1 LEAARLAELA
11 DVAHGTAILKPRLG
25 IMINRQLF
33 LQVRDLLHT
42 LHEEPE
48 NHLLVTLALM
58 VSGLFLGRNVQ
69 FWELA
74 LWMPTPIQLTS
85 AVRRFERFVADPAVD
100 VAAFFE
106 PFVLAM
112 QASLGQETAYLILDC
127 TQAGR
132 QCRTLVAALA
142 YHETVLPLAWQSIRG
157 KKGHVT
163 GEFQK
168 ALLNRIYPYL
178 KRQARVVVLGDAEY
192 SNEAVI
198 TWLRSVHW
206 DFVLHIRTN
215 CLVRTTDDP
224 AWQPVQEL
232 VETSQLQH
240 GQVQHWALVCFTQ
253 EHRLAD
259 LTLSIYWGIGEDEPL
274 CLVSNLPAGEAPH
287 LIYERRF
294 WIETLFGS
302 YKSRAFGLARTHL
315 THPEHIDRLVLA
327 IAIATCV
334 TLGLG
339 TQLVLDRKTY
349 LVDRSERR
357 DLSLFQIGWRWLY
370 RLLALNRL
378 QELRLRFSWAFRLPA
393 PGFRSAK

>member
-1 LEAARLAELA
+1 M
-11 DVAHGTAILKPRLG
+11 T
-25 IMINRQLF
+25 NRQLF
-33 LQVRDLLHT
+33 LQIRDLLHH

-48 NHLLVTLALM
+48 NHLVVTLALL
-58 VSGLFLGRNVQ
+58 VTGLFLGRNVQ

-74 LWMPTPIQLTS
+74 LWMPIPIQLTS

-100 VAAFFE
+100 AAALFE

-112 QASLGQETAYLILDC
+112 QASLGCETAYVILDC
-127 TQAGR
+127 TQTGT

-142 YHETVLPLAWQSIRG
+142 YHETVLPLAWQSLCG
-157 KKGHVT
+157 KKGHVK

-168 ALLNRIYPYL
+168 ALLTKIYPYL
-178 KRQARVVVLGDAEY
+178 KQHQHVVVLGDAEY
-192 SNEAVI
+192 SNEPVI
-198 TWLRSVHW
+198 SWLQSVHW
-206 DFVLHIRTN
+206 DFVLHIKAN

-232 VETSQLQH
+232 LETSQLGQ
-240 GQVQHWALVCFTQ
+240 GQVKHWEQACFTQ
-253 EHRLAD
+253 ANRLAD
-259 LTLSIYWGIGEDEPL
+259 LTITIHWGAGEDEPL
-274 CLVSNLPAGEAPH
+274 CLVSNLAASRQPH

-302 YKSRAFGLARTHL
+302 YKSRGFGLARTHL
-315 THPEHIDRLVLA
+315 TDPAHIDRLILA
-327 IAIATCV
+327 IAIATCI

-339 TQLVLDRKTY
+339 TQLVLDKKTY
-349 LVDRSERR
+349 WVDRSERR

-378 QELRLRFSWAFRLPA
+378 QELKLRFSWDFKLPA
-393 PGFRSAK
+393 PGFRPAT

>member
-1 LEAARLAELA
+1 MIHGAAIPKARLAA
-11 DVAHGTAILKPRLG
+11 MT
-25 IMINRQLF
+25 NRQLF
-33 LQVRDLLHT
+33 LQVRDLLHHV
-42 LHEEPE
+42 HEEPE

-74 LWMPTPIQLTS
+74 LWMPLPIQLTS

-100 VAAFFE
+100 VVALFE

-112 QASLGQETAYLILDC
+112 QASLGAETAYLILDC
-127 TQAGR
+127 TQAG
-132 QCRTLVAALA
+132 QHCRTLLAALA
-142 YHETVLPLAWQSIRG
+142 YHETVLPLGWHSIRG

-168 ALLNRIYPYL
+168 TLLLRLYPYL
-178 KRQARVVVLGDAEY
+178 QRHPRVVVLGDAEY
-192 SNEAVI
+192 SNAPVM
-198 TWLRSVHW
+198 TWLRSVGW

-215 CLVRTTDDP
+215 CLVRTPDDP

-232 VETSQLQH
+232 CEISQLQP
-240 GQVQHWALVCFTQ
+240 GQVKHWERVCFTQ
-253 EHRLAD
+253 EHRLVD
-259 LTLSIYWGIGEDEPL
+259 LTLSIYWGTGEDEPL
-274 CLVSNLPAGEAPH
+274 CLIANVPASQQPH
-287 LIYERRF
+287 LLYERRF

-302 YKSRAFGLARTHL
+302 YKSRGFGLARTHL
-315 THPEHIDRLVLA
+315 TDPEHIDRLVLA
-327 IAIATCV
+327 IAIATCI

-339 TQLVLDRKTY
+339 TQLVLDHKTH
-349 LVDRSERR
+349 LVDRSDRR

-378 QELRLRFSWAFRLPA
+378 SELKLRFSWAFKLPA
-393 PGFRSAK
+393 PGFQPAK